1 MVAQRGGDEDGSV
14 ASPTLTDA
22 GTQASRPAPGT
33 IDAIYDAPYIV
44 FVYAAWAGSS
54 WLVGDTIAL
63 AVLIAGTAALTT
75 AGLIQRAPFR
85 SHSFAADLATILL
98 FCGAAIGAGWFVV
111 QGLAAAPLVTVL
123 GLGATAAA
131 TIAIAMS
138 PAAD

>member
-1 MVAQRGGDEDGSV
+1 M
-14 ASPTLTDA
+14 ASPTVTDRVA
-22 GTQASRPAPGT
+22 ATERPASGA
-33 IDAIYDAPYIV
+33 IDAIYDAPYII

-54 WLVGDTIAL
+54 FLVGDTLAL
-63 AVLIAGTAALTT
+63 AILVAGTAVLTT

-111 QGLAAAPLVTVL
+111 QGLAAAPLITVL

-131 TIAIAMS
+131 AIAIGFS
-138 PAAD
+138 PLDD